1 MRSIS
6 KVAIFGAGRM
16 GSTIAIALARVGIE
30 VIIRSHKDKNK
41 VFKSVKPRL
50 ETAIEKNKLSIQ
62 EKEKIIKNIYSTT
75 DIESA
80 ANVDLIIETIIE
92 NLGEKRKLFKQLD
105 KICGDEVI
113 FATNTSSLSIME
125 ISSATNRRDRFVGLH
140 FFNPADLMR
149 LVEIIKTEYV
159 SKEVIEKMVKF
170 VKSIDKEPIVVEDTP
185 GFIVNRL
192 LICMIN
198 EAINLVKKG
207 ISSPQDIDKAMRL
220 GANHLSGP
228 LALADTIGLDIC
240 LMITKSLYE
249 KTNDKKYGPSLL
261 LSEKVKKGQLGK
273 KTKQGFYRYK

>member
-1 MRSIS
+1 MRNIS

-16 GSTIAIALARVGIE
+16 GVTIAIALARGGIK
-30 VIIRSHKDKNK
+30 VIIRSHKDKDK

-50 ETAIEKNKLSIQ
+50 ETAIKKNKLSIQ
-62 EKEKIIKNIYSTT
+62 DKEKIIKNIYSTT
-75 DIESA
+75 DMESA

-105 KICGDEVI
+105 KICGNEVI

-125 ISSATNRRDRFVGLH
+125 ISSVTNRRNRFVGLH
-140 FFNPADLMR
+140 FFNPADLMH
-149 LVEIIKTEYV
+149 LVEIIKTKYV

-170 VKSIDKEPIVVEDTP
+170 VKSIDKEPIVMEDAP

-198 EAINLVKKG
+198 EAINLVKEG
-207 ISSPQDIDKAMRL
+207 VFSPQDIDKAMRL
-220 GANHLSGP
+220 GANHPVGP

-249 KTNDKKYGPSLL
+249 KTNNKKYAPSLL
-261 LSEKVKKGQLGK
+261 LLEKVKKGQLGK
-273 KTKQGFYRYK
+273 KTKQGFYKY